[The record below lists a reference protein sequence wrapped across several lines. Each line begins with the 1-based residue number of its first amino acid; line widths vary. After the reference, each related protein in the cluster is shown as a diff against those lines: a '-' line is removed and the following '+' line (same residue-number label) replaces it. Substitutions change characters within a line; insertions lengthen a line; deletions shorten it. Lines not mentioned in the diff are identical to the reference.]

1 MPTTL
6 PDRPIRRIITV
17 CSGNICRSPIAH
29 AMLDHHA
36 RKAGLSLMVLSMGTL
51 DLNGQHAH
59 PLAVECLREIGIP
72 LGHHRSQGVS
82 IGLLA
87 HADLVLVMAT
97 EHQKWLARHGFT
109 AMERVVVA
117 GTLDPLDGRPDVEDP
132 VDGTL
137 EDFVACRERLER
149 IVTELV
155 HQISSSS
162 VARAQSHPSS
172 RSSDG

>member
-1 MPTTL
+1 
-6 PDRPIRRIITV
+6 
-17 CSGNICRSPIAH
+17 
-29 AMLDHHA
+29 
-36 RKAGLSLMVLSMGTL
+36 
-51 DLNGQHAH
+51 
-59 PLAVECLREIGIP
+59 
-72 LGHHRSQGVS
+72 
-82 IGLLA
+82 
-87 HADLVLVMAT
+87 
-97 EHQKWLARHGFT
+97 
-109 AMERVVVA
+109 MERVVVA

-149 IVTELV
+149 IVTELI